1 MRSKVCVNVCEV
13 RSCRNN
19 PVTGVAVADP
29 VCEYDAAGESPSELR
44 TVVTV
49 RPGLRE
55 EAITALASLKARIA
69 AGPTGIKVAVYVNE
83 PAVDVLRNGKKR
95 KLTEPLPSGFPNNLM
110 VSSGPG
116 VYPEKLKFEKITLLS
131 VQLQLFRGALQV
143 MSAWADSVKN
153 AGASSKGKRNLAA
166 ECIGN
171 EYSLYLLYNSC
182 TQKLIP
188 LLSVDLLSRPR
199 ACLAVASRARP

>member
-1 MRSKVCVNVCEV
+1 V
-13 RSCRNN
+13 
-19 PVTGVAVADP
+19 
-29 VCEYDAAGESPSELR
+29 
-44 TVVTV
+44 VVTV

-83 PAVDVLRNGKKR
+83 PTVDVLRNGLKR

-110 VSSGPG
+110 VSDGPG
-116 VYPEKLKFEKITLLS
+116 VYPEKLKFEKVTLFS
-131 VQLQLFRGALQV
+131 VPLQLFRGELQR
-143 MSAWADSVKN
+143 MNAWADSGNN
-153 AGASSKGKRNLAA
+153 AGASSKGKSNLAA

-171 EYSLYLLYNSC
+171 EFTFDLLYNSC
-182 TQKLIP
+182 TRKLIP

-199 ACLAVASRARP
+199 ACLAVASMARP